1 MMKDEEE
8 EQPTHRNPYILDDV
22 SGNVEGK
29 EEDDGV
35 AGCTKDERINKYV
48 KSQSCGRKNCPLVS
62 LKNAMVQKHGGRV
75 GAIALYKKL
84 CFFAQVAHWRF
95 VSESVAGDE
104 IDAKRIRKTALDYY
118 STYKYHFNI
127 QSDDMFEGVHVS
139 IVNFMEYIVKMRIN
153 VYEIH

>member
-8 EQPTHRNPYILDDV
+8 EQPTHRNPYIFDDV
-22 SGNVEGK
+22 SKEETGNVEGE

-48 KSQSCGRKNCPLVS
+48 KAQSCGRKNCPLVS

-84 CFFAQVAHWRF
+84 CFLHKLHV
-95 VSESVAGDE
+95 GDLCPSLLLVMKLMPKE
-104 IDAKRIRKTALDYY
+104 
-118 STYKYHFNI
+118 
-127 QSDDMFEGVHVS
+127 
-139 IVNFMEYIVKMRIN
+139 
-153 VYEIH
+153 